1 METERGNRKVRGCTA
16 PTGAGWIVR
25 GWLALIALVP
35 TLSGCHSLQ
44 CPRIDPTGQCLFLPH
59 QFTTGLSDHFG
70 HGSVLPSGSTNSH
83 ACGLKPSSA
92 FQMPVD
98 PPPCVDGSA
107 PPEAKP
113 VGTGMHADRGDTGQ
127 LLVTPTTI
135 VAPVGG
141 EVVILAAICGKD
153 GFFVTKEPIEWML
166 SPDSVGTF
174 LEVGDEWKGKPLH
187 QWNASTRVEKVDVD
201 FARGR
206 TSSLASRITRGSP
219 KSTDDLFLKKGQT
232 WLSVTS
238 PSEGVSRITVLA
250 PDSKIW
256 DQRRQTVMIYWIDAQ
271 WRFPD
276 PITVENSSTARIV
289 TQVFQSEGFIG
300 AEGWKVIYRSLNPEV
315 ARFLPSGSERA
326 EVLVDKDGNATVEIQ
341 NVANRIGSA
350 VIAIEV
356 VRPAQASTKMKELI
370 LGRGQTVVSWSAPQL
385 VLNAGG
391 TEAATPGQKFTLG
404 ASLANAGD
412 LAAENVVL
420 RAELPVGMQL
430 LGTTPKAT
438 QVTDRT
444 AVWEIGTLPARQQLD
459 VALELVGT
467 VEADA
472 TVQFSATGSSKAVSA
487 EPSMRVSKSLPIRLA
502 KPSLQISLS
511 SDIGERVEVGQP
523 IPYSIA
529 VVNTGKQSVSDLQL
543 LVETDTGLVE
553 ASTERNSV
561 EQRLGSL
568 AAGERVVVPIRLV
581 ARKEGVLGIR
591 ATANSTSTSLAS
603 AQSSVTAAA
612 SVPAQA
618 ALSVRLMADGGLT
631 QMNLGTTKIVRTE
644 VVNRGTAP
652 LIGVQVQF
660 QYPNGVQAVQASN
673 GTVTPRREGVL
684 QWNLPGP
691 LQPGSMVQLDTQL
704 LGVLPGSVPLVA
716 TAQSADGIQGSDRM
730 ELQVLGQM
738 PANPTGP
745 GSGAGPVLPPVE
757 PSGQPSAEPT
767 GPWALEIRP
776 SADPIPTDRVSTFDL
791 FLRNL
796 RAVDDQDVIVSVA
809 VPQGVRIESLEHI
822 DRLYQTTFESI
833 GIVST
838 ETIRTVRAGEV
849 LQWKLRITPQLE
861 QPIILRARVIS
872 RQNPSPVDTSTQV
885 QVVRP

>member
-1 METERGNRKVRGCTA
+1 
-16 PTGAGWIVR
+16 
-25 GWLALIALVP
+25 
-35 TLSGCHSLQ
+35 
-44 CPRIDPTGQCLFLPH
+44 
-59 QFTTGLSDHFG
+59 
-70 HGSVLPSGSTNSH
+70 
-83 ACGLKPSSA
+83 
-92 FQMPVD
+92 
-98 PPPCVDGSA
+98 
-107 PPEAKP
+107 
-113 VGTGMHADRGDTGQ
+113 
-127 LLVTPTTI
+127 
-135 VAPVGG
+135 
-141 EVVILAAICGKD
+141 
-153 GFFVTKEPIEWML
+153 
-166 SPDSVGTF
+166 
-174 LEVGDEWKGKPLH
+174 
-187 QWNASTRVEKVDVD
+187 
-201 FARGR
+201 
-206 TSSLASRITRGSP
+206 
-219 KSTDDLFLKKGQT
+219 
-232 WLSVTS
+232 
-238 PSEGVSRITVLA
+238 
-250 PDSKIW
+250 
-256 DQRRQTVMIYWIDAQ
+256 
-271 WRFPD
+271 
-276 PITVENSSTARIV
+276 
-289 TQVFQSEGFIG
+289 
-300 AEGWKVIYRSLNPEV
+300 
-315 ARFLPSGSERA
+315 
-326 EVLVDKDGNATVEIQ
+326 
-341 NVANRIGSA
+341 
-350 VIAIEV
+350 
-356 VRPAQASTKMKELI
+356 
-370 LGRGQTVVSWSAPQL
+370 
-385 VLNAGG
+385 
-391 TEAATPGQKFTLG
+391 
-404 ASLANAGD
+404 
-412 LAAENVVL
+412 
-420 RAELPVGMQL
+420 
-430 LGTTPKAT
+430 
-438 QVTDRT
+438 
-444 AVWEIGTLPARQQLD
+444 
-459 VALELVGT
+459 
-467 VEADA
+467 
-472 TVQFSATGSSKAVSA
+472 
-487 EPSMRVSKSLPIRLA
+487 
-502 KPSLQISLS
+502 
-511 SDIGERVEVGQP
+511 
-523 IPYSIA
+523 
-529 VVNTGKQSVSDLQL
+529 L

-603 AQSSVTAAA
+603 AQSQVTASA
-612 SVPAQA
+612 SVPAAA

-660 QYPNGVQAVQASN
+660 QYPSAVQAVQASN

-738 PANPTGP
+738 PANPPGA
-745 GSGAGPVLPPVE
+745 GSGAVPVLPPVG
-757 PSGQPSAEPT
+757 PPGQPSAEPT
-767 GPWALEIRP
+767 GPWSLEIRP

-872 RQNPSPVDTSTQV
+872 RQNPTPVDTSTQV